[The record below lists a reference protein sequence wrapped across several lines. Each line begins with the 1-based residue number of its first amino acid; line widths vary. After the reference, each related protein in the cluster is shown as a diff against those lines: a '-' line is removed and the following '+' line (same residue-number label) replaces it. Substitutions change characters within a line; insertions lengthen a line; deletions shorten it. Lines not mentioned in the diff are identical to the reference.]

1 MSANKSSHTIKS
13 SDLNTFHFNY
23 HLGRA
28 ENKKCGRVL
37 EGASLAEAPDG
48 TRLAPKTYT
57 PSISWKIVREAGP
70 LRLDPGRA
78 CSRPGL
84 LRLVQHRTSPQR
96 PRPAHAPRRALRLG
110 RAARGRARRRA
121 RHGLCGPPRAVSRR
135 PSGAGRGAH
144 RGLDQSLQAARAR
157 GGRAHSL
164 NSITDCL
171 IPIDRFRCA
180 RAAKSRALNASR
192 PTTTNARKAKK
203 DHSATPNL

>member
-13 SDLNTFHFNY
+13 IKVNTFHFNY

-121 RHGLCGPPRAVSRR
+121 RLGLCGPPRALSRGL
-135 PSGAGRGAH
+135 SGAGRSAH
-144 RGLDQSLQAARAR
+144 RGLDQSPQAARAR
-157 GGRAHSL
+157 GGRVRSWMSTL
-164 NSITDCL
+164 
-171 IPIDRFRCA
+171 RC
-180 RAAKSRALNASR
+180 RVRSRSSR
-192 PTTTNARKAKK
+192 IGAGGTKLLR
-203 DHSATPNL
+203 S